1 MPSLFSRRRFW
12 IWTGAGLV
20 VIAALAVAGTI
31 YVQGELDPGDPVAG
45 VTAVDVRDNEF
56 EPAAI
61 QIATGQTVTW
71 TWSGNEDHNVVGD
84 GLESETQSSGT
95 YAFTFTEPG
104 TYSYE
109 CTLHFFMRGEVVVQ

>member
-1 MPSLFSRRRFW
+1 MPSILSRRFW
-12 IWTGAGLV
+12 IWAAVSLV
-20 VIAALAVAGTI
+20 IVAALAVAAALYI
-31 YVQGELDPGDPVAG
+31 QSELDPGDPVAG

-56 EPAAI
+56 DPAAI
-61 QIATGQTVTW
+61 QIESGQTVTW

-84 GLESETQSSGT
+84 GLESESQSSGT